1 MRHAILVKWAEPVPP
16 ALVSRIAALFHQTFS
31 LPWGEKSVQLFPA
44 QLAGDK
50 RYDLLIEMKL
60 KGTAAMEATLRPP
73 FGSQRNL

>member
-1 MRHAILVKWAEPVPP
+1 MGGARSPISCFKNRGV
-16 ALVSRIAALFHQTFS
+16 VSSDVQSPL
-31 LPWGEKSVQLFPA
+31 GEKSVQLFPA